1 MLILKNRKEFEEA
14 PDFLLPLDI
23 YFKKQE
29 DCQKLAAD
37 GEVPISEADM
47 VLQLQDQV
55 GSTCMINTKYATWK
69 KKSLT
74 DRGWK
79 DRKKYFHDALKH
91 ISEITRLATS

>member
-1 MLILKNRKEFEEA
+1 MLPPNV
-14 PDFLLPLDI
+14 

-29 DCQKLAAD
+29 DCQKLAAE
-37 GEVPISEADM
+37 GKVPISEADM
-47 VLQLQDQV
+47 VLQLQTHV
-55 GSTCMINTKYATWK
+55 GSTGMINTKYATWK